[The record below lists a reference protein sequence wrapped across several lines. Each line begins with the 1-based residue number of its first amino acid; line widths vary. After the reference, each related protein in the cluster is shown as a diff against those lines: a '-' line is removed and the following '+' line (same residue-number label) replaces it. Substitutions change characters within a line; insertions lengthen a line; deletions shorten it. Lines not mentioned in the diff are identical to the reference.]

1 MSNTV
6 WVPMSIAVLLL
17 GSVAAPVCGQ
27 DLSASSESWAVTM
40 APYIWFAGLDSTNT
54 VDGLSGSAD
63 LSFSDVLGIAKMS
76 LTARTEARKG
86 PWGLILDVT
95 YMDLGTEVRGSLG
108 PINYKLDGVVRNL
121 LTDFAVSYRVHEQS
135 FGHGMR
141 QNIAID
147 PYAGLRYG
155 FLKQEIELNVD
166 IPLVGPQ
173 GTTLRGSEDW
183 VEPFVGGRILWE
195 VGEKVTAGIRGDV
208 GGFGIGSASDL
219 TWNAVAWISYQVTG
233 SIDVGLGYR
242 IMDIDYSR
250 GSGASKFG
258 LDAQADG
265 PLLGVNIYF

>member
-6 WVPMSIAVLLL
+6 WVPMSIAVLVL

-63 LSFSDVLGIAKMS
+63 LSFSDVLGIAEMS

-141 QNIAID
+141 QKIAID

-155 FLKQEIELNVD
+155 YLKQEIELNVD

-183 VEPFVGGRILWE
+183 VEPFIGGRILWE